1 MIQDFFQKIINH
13 KYLFLF
19 GLFLLLGTSLLGLN
33 NFRFDASSETLVLDS
48 DVDYQIYD
56 EINDEFGTS
65 EYVIL
70 AIKNDQIFSQESL
83 IQLKAVQ
90 DKLLALEVVSD
101 VISILDAPIFEQPK
115 VSLIKSADNDKYLL
129 IDELNLDKAKQELST
144 SPIFNELVISKD
156 GEVTAMQINLYDR
169 DDYSQAMAE
178 IRAIIGSNQTFEMY
192 LAGPAMIVVDTIDF
206 IKADVNTFGTLTVI
220 IFFILLTLFFR
231 DLWSVSVVILNAG
244 LVMLSTM
251 GILGLFDWP
260 ISIVSSNFLALLLI
274 ASIAISIHILV
285 KVQEG
290 VEEGITNAESFSKI
304 ITPCFYAALTTAV
317 GFLSLILSDIK
328 PVIDFGKMMAVGVC
342 LNFFVSFIFIPSA
355 LAIRNIT
362 ANKNKSLVPFFYN
375 NIYLTGRS
383 FVRKFYLPILLISFP
398 LFFYFSSNLKVENKF
413 IDYFNENTE
422 IYQGMSLIDDKLGGT
437 TPIEVILELPEE
449 EFFIDEDDLFFSEGS
464 ETVTYWWRE
473 KNMDVLEEIQEGL
486 TKFDAL
492 GKALSLVNG
501 VQLAERLNDGN
512 EIGDLELAFVK
523 NSLIESEKAKDLL
536 NEFISEDERSAR
548 ITIRTIDS
556 FDGINRNQLLLDVDN
571 FLSEALS
578 DTDVSYTVSGLGV
591 LYNNLLQSLFS
602 SQIKTISLVF
612 AAIFLMLLVLFRSFL
627 NALFIIVVP
636 AFSVG
641 VVLSLMSIFNIPLD
655 IMTITIASI
664 SVGMSVDYS
673 IHFAWRYLQ
682 ERKKSQENSEKE
694 TIYST
699 GRAILI
705 TGLTIIV
712 GFLIFIFSN
721 FNPTVLFG
729 IFSALAIHMSMVMSF
744 RFLPVLLNLNFK

>member
-48 DVDYQIYD
+48 DIDYQIYD

-129 IDELNLDKAKQELST
+129 IDELDLDKAKQELST

-178 IRAIIGSNQTFEMY
+178 IRAIINSNQTFEMY

-290 VEEGITNAESFSKI
+290 VEEDITNAESFSKI

-437 TPIEVILELPEE
+437 TP
-449 EFFIDEDDLFFSEGS
+449 
-464 ETVTYWWRE
+464 
-473 KNMDVLEEIQEGL
+473 MEIII
-486 TKFDAL
+486 KF
-492 GKALSLVNG
+492 
-501 VQLAERLNDGN
+501 
-512 EIGDLELAFVK
+512 
-523 NSLIESEKAKDLL
+523 
-536 NEFISEDERSAR
+536 
-548 ITIRTIDS
+548 
-556 FDGINRNQLLLDVDN
+556 
-571 FLSEALS
+571 
-578 DTDVSYTVSGLGV
+578 
-591 LYNNLLQSLFS
+591 
-602 SQIKTISLVF
+602 
-612 AAIFLMLLVLFRSFL
+612 
-627 NALFIIVVP
+627 P
-636 AFSVG
+636 
-641 VVLSLMSIFNIPLD
+641 
-655 IMTITIASI
+655 
-664 SVGMSVDYS
+664 
-673 IHFAWRYLQ
+673 
-682 ERKKSQENSEKE
+682 KK
-694 TIYST
+694 
-699 GRAILI
+699 
-705 TGLTIIV
+705 
-712 GFLIFIFSN
+712 FLILHL
-721 FNPTVLFG
+721 VYLF
-729 IFSALAIHMSMVMSF
+729 
-744 RFLPVLLNLNFK
+744 